1 LFELFHLRQESGQSI
16 NDFLDHMQFLWNQI
30 DVSNPI
36 WKDPADAKMYV
47 TRRNQHRL
55 HQFLMALHDDF
66 EPVCV
71 QLLHRSPLSTL
82 DTAIFELV
90 HAENRS
96 QTIRS
101 QPSHIVL
108 ATPSSDSSS
117 FQRKQH
123 FDRSNTPRLPL
134 ESHNNYYCQQ
144 CRRQGHIMDKCWN
157 KKRSNAPT
165 AAVAHTESDSSS
177 VVPSG
182 HASGSNITLSAADFE
197 TIVNQVVLSR
207 FGNAS
212 SSAPSILPGT
222 SSLWLFDSTCCNH
235 IIPHPT
241 SSTTSI
247 PSSHSSLIRTA
258 DGSFM
263 TVKNIGTI
271 NTPSLSVPDVFHVPE
286 LSFNLLSV
294 GQLCKLRYKLVFDFF
309 GALFGRLQ

>member
-1 LFELFHLRQESGQSI
+1 
-16 NDFLDHMQFLWNQI
+16 MQFLWNQI

-71 QLLHRSPLSTL
+71 QLLHRSHLSTL

-123 FDRSNTPRLPL
+123 LIGRILLDSLLSLKITITVSN
-134 ESHNNYYCQQ
+134 
-144 CRRQGHIMDKCWN
+144 
-157 KKRSNAPT
+157 
-165 AAVAHTESDSSS
+165 
-177 VVPSG
+177 VPSRAHYG
-182 HASGSNITLSAADFE
+182 
-197 TIVNQVVLSR
+197 QVL
-207 FGNAS
+207 
-212 SSAPSILPGT
+212 
-222 SSLWLFDSTCCNH
+222 
-235 IIPHPT
+235 
-241 SSTTSI
+241 
-247 PSSHSSLIRTA
+247 
-258 DGSFM
+258 
-263 TVKNIGTI
+263 
-271 NTPSLSVPDVFHVPE
+271 E
-286 LSFNLLSV
+286 
-294 GQLCKLRYKLVFDFF
+294 
-309 GALFGRLQ
+309 